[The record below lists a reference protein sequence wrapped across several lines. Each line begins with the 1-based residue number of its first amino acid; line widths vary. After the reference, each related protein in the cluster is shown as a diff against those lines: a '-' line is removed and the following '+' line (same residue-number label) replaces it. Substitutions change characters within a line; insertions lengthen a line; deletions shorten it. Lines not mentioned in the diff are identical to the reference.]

1 MYVCWLAF
9 EVVFTYVY
17 VIETKNVRAAISL
30 SCANPEP
37 NVRSQRT
44 LEETAALFDGED
56 ASDKLAEAARQ
67 PTIVPLSPV
76 ESDPD
81 PGRKTSDTPIQ
92 IIAAI
97 N

>member
-37 NVRSQRT
+37 NVRFQRT

-56 ASDKLAEAARQ
+56 ASDKLAGATRQ
-67 PTIVPLSPV
+67 ITIAPLSSV
-76 ESDPD
+76 KSGS
-81 PGRKTSDTPIQ
+81 GRKTSETPVRT
-92 IIAAI
+92 IAVV

>member
-30 SCANPEP
+30 SCANPEL